1 MKIFDTETNQRLEKD
16 VKNVLTTIGD
26 DVSRDGLLETPA
38 RVSRAY
44 AEIFAHTGERIFQD
58 YKVFSTESDTDIV
71 IVENIPFYSMCEH
84 HLLPFFGTV
93 DIAYVPNHKIIGL
106 SKLPRLV
113 DWSARRPSVQE
124 SLTTLV
130 ADEVTRIVEPKGVA
144 VNITARHMC
153 MEMRGI
159 NRPGTQTNT
168 SVYRGVLKT
177 DALLRQQF
185 MQRVVR

>member
-1 MKIFDTETNQRLEKD
+1 M
-16 VKNVLTTIGD
+16 
-26 DVSRDGLLETPA
+26 
-38 RVSRAY
+38 
-44 AEIFAHTGERIFQD
+44 
-58 YKVFSTESDTDIV
+58 
-71 IVENIPFYSMCEH
+71 
-84 HLLPFFGTV
+84 
-93 DIAYVPNHKIIGL
+93 
-106 SKLPRLV
+106 
-113 DWSARRPSVQE
+113 QE

-130 ADEVTRIVEPKGVA
+130 ADEVTRIVEPNGVA

-185 MQRVVR
+185 MQRVIR